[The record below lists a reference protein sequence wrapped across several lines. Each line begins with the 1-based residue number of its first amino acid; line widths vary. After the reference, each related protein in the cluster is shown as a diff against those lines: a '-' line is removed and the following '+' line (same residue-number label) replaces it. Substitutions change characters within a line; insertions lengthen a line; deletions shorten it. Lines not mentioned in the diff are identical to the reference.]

1 MRGTL
6 YRVTPIFL
14 AILMCGT
21 NSGLMVFADGT
32 VKVVVMRRFLS
43 LVFNR
48 LNAVGC
54 FNVGLTNLIVPC
66 GARVE
71 IGGYLIVVPTARLL
85 SPLCTWCA
93 RGKFTT

>member
-14 AILMCGT
+14 AILICGT
-21 NSGLMVFADGT
+21 NSGLMVFADGK
-32 VKVVVMRRFLS
+32 VKVVVVRRFLS

-48 LNAVGC
+48 LNAAGR
-54 FNVGLTNLIVPC
+54 FKVGLTNLIVPC

-71 IGGYLIVVPTARLL
+71 IGGDLVVVPTARLL
-85 SPLCTWCA
+85 FLVCTWCA
-93 RGKFTT
+93 RGKSTT